1 MHKLQHCLGERGKG
15 GKIKA
20 DRVNCPKNF
29 VLHCRSKS
37 GIKLFSKNYC
47 LNCIVNNFFVCFL
60 NPPQF
65 LRVVVRKSLE
75 EVDKLKG
82 TSIGFLAI
90 GTGKLEFPPAEAARI
105 MLDETIRFFGEYPAT
120 TVRDVR
126 FILLRKNDKVIDAF
140 TQELNRQQ
148 ETFGENEEQ
157 KHIASPGI
165 QSGCRRSI
173 KTQHINVEVVH
184 GDLTNEESD
193 AIVNIINSDMDMEN
207 AGEVSKAI
215 PRGVR

>member
-1 MHKLQHCLGERGKG
+1 
-15 GKIKA
+15 
-20 DRVNCPKNF
+20 
-29 VLHCRSKS
+29 
-37 GIKLFSKNYC
+37 
-47 LNCIVNNFFVCFL
+47 
-60 NPPQF
+60 
-65 LRVVVRKSLE
+65 
-75 EVDKLKG
+75 
-82 TSIGFLAI
+82 
-90 GTGKLEFPPAEAARI
+90 
-105 MLDETIRFFGEYPAT
+105 MLDETIRFFEEYPAT

-126 FILLRKNDKVIDAF
+126 FILLRKNDKVIEAF

-207 AGEVSKAI
+207 AGEVTKAI
-215 PRGVR
+215 ARGVR